1 MGKFCRFQNIF
12 SYRYLHTAY
21 YSLNYISG
29 AVRVGIMIFST
40 APQVE
45 FHLNEFS
52 TKADV
57 FAAIDNIPYI
67 YGSTNTADALE
78 MMWSQMYTARNGDR
92 PGIPNTCVIITDGV
106 SVLNQERTIPE
117 ALVSIY
123 FIFYYIKTK
132 TCYNSRQITLSM
144 CRCVLIMAMASFSKN
159 TSVFLNLR
167 LIIIVRISYNWGLYY
182 V

>member
-1 MGKFCRFQNIF
+1 MRCKQVHV
-12 SYRYLHTAY
+12 SYVQYTGTIVV
-21 YSLNYISG
+21 NISG
-29 AVRVGIMIFST
+29 AVRVGVMIFST
-40 APQVE
+40 NPQIE

-57 FAAIDNIPYI
+57 YAAIDNIPYI

-117 ALVSIY
+117 ARVSLVRVV
-123 FIFYYIKTK
+123 T
-132 TCYNSRQITLSM
+132 
-144 CRCVLIMAMASFSKN
+144 
-159 TSVFLNLR
+159 
-167 LIIIVRISYNWGLYY
+167 
-182 V
+182 

>member
-1 MGKFCRFQNIF
+1 
-12 SYRYLHTAY
+12 
-21 YSLNYISG
+21 
-29 AVRVGIMIFST
+29 MIFST
-40 APQVE
+40 NPQIE

-117 ALVSIY
+117 ARVSEIY
-123 FIFYYIKTK
+123 QNSHTMLTK
-132 TCYNSRQITLSM
+132 
-144 CRCVLIMAMASFSKN
+144 
-159 TSVFLNLR
+159 
-167 LIIIVRISYNWGLYY
+167 VRYHEH
-182 V
+182 VHVHVHV

>member
-1 MGKFCRFQNIF
+1 
-12 SYRYLHTAY
+12 
-21 YSLNYISG
+21 
-29 AVRVGIMIFST
+29 MIFST
-40 APQVE
+40 NPQIE

-117 ALVSIY
+117 ARVSM
-123 FIFYYIKTK
+123 FYQ
-132 TCYNSRQITLSM
+132 NSHTMSTN
-144 CRCVLIMAMASFSKN
+144 V
-159 TSVFLNLR
+159 TYHEHVH
-167 LIIIVRISYNWGLYY
+167 VHVY